1 MIKISLSGLRGNGL
15 SAIIDEEDL
24 PKVSM
29 YKWHYGCGRY
39 AVYHKMVNSKHF
51 YIYLHKLILD
61 VPNSV
66 EVDHINGDSLDNRK
80 SNLRTCSHQQNM
92 HNKRIQIN
100 NKSGYKGV
108 CWDKLRK
115 KWKVTISLNDKTI
128 NLGRFDDITEAAK
141 TYDEKAKELFGEFA
155 NLNFKQ

>member
-1 MIKISLSGLRGNGL
+1 
-15 SAIIDEEDL
+15 
-24 PKVSM
+24 
-29 YKWHYGCGRY
+29 
-39 AVYHKMVNSKHF
+39 
-51 YIYLHKLILD
+51 
-61 VPNSV
+61 
-66 EVDHINGDSLDNRK
+66 
-80 SNLRTCSHQQNM
+80 M